1 MKDRKA
7 ASICYALA
15 IICWGALTF
24 CGVCDGNVTSVILY
38 GICLVFSTISLVM
51 NIKELKNET
60 YNDTHR
66 NRKQA

>member
-24 CGVCDGNVTSVILY
+24 CGICDGKVVSVIMY
-38 GICLVFSTISLVM
+38 GICFVFSTVSLIV
-51 NIKELKNET
+51 NIRALKKEA
-60 YNDTHR
+60 YNGTQR

>member
-24 CGVCDGNVTSVILY
+24 CGICDGKVISVIMY
-38 GICLVFSTISLVM
+38 GICFVFSAVSLIA
-51 NIKELKNET
+51 NIIALKKEA
-60 YNDTHR
+60 YNGTR
-66 NRKQA
+66 KKQA

>member
-38 GICLVFSTISLVM
+38 GICLVFSMISLIINVRAL
-51 NIKELKNET
+51 NKEA
-60 YNDTHR
+60 YNGTR
-66 NRKQA
+66 KKQA